1 MKKFILFIVLF
12 CSLIW
17 MAYPSYDRIESTGV
31 VSPGEGYESA
41 VINAA
46 QKEGIRI
53 GSVVVDESVYY
64 SMEEN
69 GKKTVHPHQKIK
81 VVIIYRK

>member
-1 MKKFILFIVLF
+1 MKKVLLFVILIS
-12 CSLIW
+12 SLIW
-17 MAYPSYDRIESTGV
+17 MAYPSYDRVETTGIV
-31 VSPGEGYESA
+31 APGEGYESA
-41 VINAA
+41 VIDAA
-46 QKEGIRI
+46 HKEGIRI

-81 VVIIYRK
+81 VVLIYRK

>member
-1 MKKFILFIVLF
+1 MKKFVLF
-12 CSLIW
+12 VAVLASLIW
-17 MAYPSYDRIESTGV
+17 MAYPSYDRVEALGV

-41 VINAA
+41 VIDAA
-46 QKEGIRI
+46 QKEGIRV

-64 SMEEN
+64 SMKEN
-69 GKKTVHPHQKIK
+69 DNKVVHPHQKIK

>member
-1 MKKFILFIVLF
+1 MKKFVLF
-12 CSLIW
+12 LVLLCSIIYV
-17 MAYPSYDRIESTGV
+17 AYPSYDRIETTGI

-46 QKEGIRI
+46 EKEGIRI

-64 SMEEN
+64 SMKEN

-81 VVIIYRK
+81 VVLIYRK

>member
-41 VINAA
+41 VIDAA
-46 QKEGIRI
+46 QKEGIRV

-64 SMEEN
+64 TMKDN
-69 GKKTVHPHQKIK
+69 DNKVVHPHQKLK
-81 VVIIYRK
+81 VVLIYRK

>member
-1 MKKFILFIVLF
+1 MKKLVLFII
-12 CSLIW
+12 LIVSFVW
-17 MAYPSYDRIESTGV
+17 MAYPSYDRIETTGI

-46 QKEGIRI
+46 EKQGIRV

-64 SMEEN
+64 TMKDN
-69 GKKTVHPHQKIK
+69 DNKVVHPHQKLK
-81 VVIIYRK
+81 VVLIYRK

>member
-1 MKKFILFIVLF
+1 MKKVILFVLVVA
-12 CSLIW
+12 SLIW
-17 MAYPSYDRIESTGV
+17 MAYPSYDRIETTGV

-41 VINAA
+41 VIDAA
-46 QKEGIRI
+46 HKEGIRI

>member
-1 MKKFILFIVLF
+1 MKKFVLF
-12 CSLIW
+12 VVVLVSMIW
-17 MAYPSYDRIESTGV
+17 MAYPSYDRIETTGI

-53 GSVVVDESVYY
+53 ESVVVDESVYY

-69 GKKTVHPHQKIK
+69 GKKTVHPYQKIK